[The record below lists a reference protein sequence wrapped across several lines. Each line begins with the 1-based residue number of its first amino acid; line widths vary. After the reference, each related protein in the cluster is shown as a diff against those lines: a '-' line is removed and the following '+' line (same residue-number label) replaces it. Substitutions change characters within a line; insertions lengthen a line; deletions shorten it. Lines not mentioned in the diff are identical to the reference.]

1 MTDYILLRRQQ
12 YEQQPVNLYR
22 PQTVDELL
30 GVLSAFDCR
39 DEVAYD
45 FETTGV
51 SVHLDDIVS
60 LGLSDGQTSVS
71 IWLVDPE
78 LRLAACEWL
87 LTKRL
92 IAHNYIFD
100 GLFITKY
107 TGQVP
112 WPYRDTLIM
121 FKSLA
126 NEGIKGQKWTLKTAM
141 TDVLGWPTANNDEL
155 KAYMKEHRCQF
166 HEVDWAILGKYN
178 GLDALATWQLWEYF
192 ETFTDQ
198 FPALSDFWD
207 TEWCHLLALLMEQ
220 CWNGLTVDVDKYIA
234 HDKALSEEQGEFLGL
249 FFVEVQPHIDAYN
262 KAVVS
267 QIPPPKKPTKKDG
280 SDSAAMA
287 KYHAKMQAAKEA
299 NHFSVDS
306 NDALC
311 WLFYDRLGYPVA
323 ARTPAG
329 KPSVDKKSLG
339 KLGKPGQLLAK
350 YRKKRD
356 ERKHIVGLL
365 GSKIGARVH
374 PDIRPHGTVTGR
386 CSSGTELT

>member
-1 MTDYILLRRQQ
+1 MTDYILLKRQQ
-12 YEQQPVNLYR
+12 YEPAPVDLYSGLNV
-22 PQTVDELL
+22 PALMS
-30 GVLSAFDCR
+30 VLSLFDSR
-39 DEVAYD
+39 DEVSYD
-45 FETTGV
+45 FETTGL
-51 SVHLDDIVS
+51 SSHLDEVVS
-60 LGLSDGQTSVS
+60 LGLSNGIHTVS
-71 IWLVDPE
+71 IQLE
-78 LRLAACEWL
+78 TRLIKLAACKWL

-92 IAHNYIFD
+92 IGHNYIFD

-112 WPYRDTLIM
+112 WPYRDTLVM

-178 GLDALATWQLWEYF
+178 GLDALATWQLWEYL

-198 FPALSDFWD
+198 FPALTDFWD
-207 TEWCHLLALLMEQ
+207 AEWCHLIALLMEQ
-220 CWNGLTVDVDKYIA
+220 CWNGLTVDVEKYVA
-234 HDKALSEEQGEFLGL
+234 HDAALSKEQDEYLRL
-249 FFVEVQPHIDAYN
+249 FFAVVQPHIEAYN
-262 KAVVS
+262 EAVVG
-267 QIPPPKKPTKKDG
+267 QIPLPKKPTKKDG
-280 SDSAAMA
+280 SEAASMEKYRA
-287 KYHAKMQAAKEA
+287 KVEAAKLV

-311 WLFYDRLGYPVA
+311 WLFYDKLQYPVA

-339 KLGKPGQLLAK
+339 KLGEAGMLLLK
-350 YRKKRD
+350 YRKRRD
-356 ERKHIVGLL
+356 ERKFIVGLL
-365 GSKIGARVH
+365 NSKIGDRVH
-374 PDIRPHGTVTGR
+374 PDIRPHGTISGR
-386 CSSGTELT
+386 CSSGAELT